1 MKGRNTLIYFF
12 ILSYGNLEA
21 YWRQLS
27 LVGQSTMVTCTLLE
41 ADICRFHVELV
52 TFYILWRMR
61 RTEKDTVVP
70 ETDSIFGGMLHK
82 IQRKF
87 MINHSRHI
95 LEFTHLIKGRL
106 QQGHCLLILLFLS
119 LLKHSL

>member
-1 MKGRNTLIYFF
+1 MEDEEDRKGHSGTR
-12 ILSYGNLEA
+12 
-21 YWRQLS
+21 
-27 LVGQSTMVTCTLLE
+27 
-41 ADICRFHVELV
+41 D
-52 TFYILWRMR
+52 
-61 RTEKDTVVP
+61 
-70 ETDSIFGGMLHK
+70 DSIFGGMLHK